1 MNTVEVASWKA
12 RRAAYVRPSDST
24 DGCPCTVRFLY
35 SASGELARASILIQ
49 YATAF
54 TGADDTTQDIILS
67 ISPENT
73 RSCRLALSSE
83 DYLVPPLVIP
93 HIPTTTV
100 CGPSDVVTLTL
111 TLKTLG
117 VVLHPPNI
125 SSFHPASDANEA
137 SFEAFVKICQA
148 TDIQLHFAMAQ
159 FGLVGTQKSERM
171 QLRQFVGD
179 FNTSQTEPVEFDLTS
194 ANSGR
199 GLKEGTWRVFQPC
212 SAAIL
217 PTGVLGKRRRAG
229 MNRHVSAFCKQLADT
244 HSLRC
249 HVESSSS
256 VFRRL
261 LKHSASLLPNRDHDT
276 FPDLCIELASLES

>member
-1 MNTVEVASWKA
+1 MNTVEVASWKV
-12 RRAAYVRPSDST
+12 RRAAYVRPSGSFG
-24 DGCPCTVRFLY
+24 GCPCTTRFLY
-35 SASGELARASILIQ
+35 SASGELTRASILLQ
-49 YATAF
+49 YAVAF

-83 DYLVPPLVIP
+83 DYLVPPLVLP

-100 CGPSDVVTLTL
+100 CGPSDVLTLTL

-125 SSFHPASDANEA
+125 SNFTPASDADEA
-137 SFEAFVKICQA
+137 SFEAFVNICQT
-148 TDIQLHFAMAQ
+148 TDIQLHFARAQ
-159 FGLVGTQKSERM
+159 FGLVGAQKSERM

-179 FNTSQTEPVEFDLTS
+179 FNTSQTEPAEFDLTS
-194 ANSGR
+194 ARSER

-212 SAAIL
+212 SAAMF

-229 MNRHVSAFCKQLADT
+229 MNRHVSAFCKQLADIY
-244 HSLRC
+244 SLRC
-249 HVESSSS
+249 HARSSSS
-256 VFRRL
+256 V
-261 LKHSASLLPNRDHDT
+261 
-276 FPDLCIELASLES
+276 